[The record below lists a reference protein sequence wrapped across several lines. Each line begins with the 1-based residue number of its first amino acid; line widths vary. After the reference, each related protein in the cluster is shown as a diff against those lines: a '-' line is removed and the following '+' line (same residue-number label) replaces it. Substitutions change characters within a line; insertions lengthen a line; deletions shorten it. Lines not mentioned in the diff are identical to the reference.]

1 MSRLEN
7 VYIGNQ
13 SACEWT
19 RIDMLLALFD
29 GTLDH
34 VEQAIATADS
44 GNQEQSLHHRIRATT
59 LVSVLRSGLD
69 FQCGELPER
78 LNRLYEFVQEGLIRG
93 DMDLMRSG
101 CKVLTEVREGFRGI
115 RSKAIE
121 MEQAGE
127 IEPLAI
133 ESTLDVEC

>member
-1 MSRLEN
+1 MSRLEDA
-7 VYIGNQ
+7 YGDNQ
-13 SACEWT
+13 GSCEWT

-29 GTLDH
+29 GTLEH
-34 VEQAIATADS
+34 IEQALATAES
-44 GNQEQSLHHRIRATT
+44 NQESSLHHRIRAIS

-69 FQCGELPER
+69 FQLGELPDR

-93 DMDLMRSG
+93 DLEMMRSG
-101 CKVLTEVREGFRGI
+101 HKVLCEVREGFRGI

-121 MEQAGE
+121 LEQAGE
-127 IEPLAI
+127 IKPLAI

>member
-7 VYIGNQ
+7 AYGENQ
-13 SACEWT
+13 SSCEWT
-19 RIDMLLALFD
+19 RIDMLLVLFD
-29 GTLDH
+29 GTLEH
-34 VEQAIATADS
+34 VEQAIVTAD
-44 GNQEQSLHHRIRATT
+44 GNQEQSLHHRIRATS

-69 FQCGELPER
+69 LQFGELPDR

-93 DMDLMRSG
+93 DLNMMRSG
-101 CKVLTEVREGFRGI
+101 HKVLTEVREGFRGI

-133 ESTLDVEC
+133 EATLDVEC